1 MTIGLFD
8 RAPTLSPAARSLLA
22 VFVALLG
29 LIAVAAQGAEVS
41 EIRRQF
47 LSGEYEEALAVATK
61 SAEENRYDEE
71 WRLIQ
76 VDCLMALGRYAEA
89 REVAVNA
96 LSRFSTSIRLRI
108 AACRVFR
115 FNGRP
120 ERVETLLKE
129 IDYLAGTRRWAYTD
143 AKNLTALGQA
153 ALMLN
158 LDARQAL
165 DNFFDVAKKK
175 DPEYRDVYLAAGN
188 LALGKND
195 FQTAANLFFEA
206 RNKFKDDPDIHY
218 GLAASFA
225 SGDRKVAME
234 NLQKTLDLNPNH
246 VPALLLLA
254 DHMID
259 GEKYEAAS
267 DTLKRAFE
275 VNPWSPRAW
284 ALQAVLEHLDNNP
297 KGEARSRENAL
308 RHWTTNP
315 EVDHLIGKKLSAK
328 YRFKEGAAYQRKAL
342 AVDPEFLPAKSQLA
356 TDLLRLGDDAEGW
369 ELAKEVNEKD
379 GYDVNAFNL
388 VALNDTMAA
397 FETIQDD
404 EFIVRMS
411 PHEKAI
417 YGDKVLGLLHRA
429 KKVLCGKYGME
440 LETPTIVE
448 IFPKEKDFAVRTF
461 GVPGVDGF
469 LGVCFGRLIT
479 ANSPASR
486 VSSPANWEAVLWHE
500 FCHVVTLSMTRNKM
514 PRWLSEGISVHEELA
529 ANPVWGQRMNPEYR
543 ELVLNGGLT
552 PVGELSSAFLAPESP
567 MHLQFAYY
575 ESALVVEFIIE
586 NHGIKALQAILRDL
600 GRGRE
605 INEAI
610 AAHTQSLPQLEEK
623 FAAFAVA
630 RAENLAPELE
640 WEKPEVNPFTAD
652 INQLV
657 ASHPK
662 NYWILKQQASS
673 LLQEK
678 KYDEAKAPLR
688 KLIQA
693 YPADVESP
701 DNPYVLL
708 AMAHRRLEEFAE
720 EKSVLETL
728 GSLSADALDAYL
740 RLMQIGSEAKDWK
753 VVEKNGDRYLA
764 VNPLLPQPYRYLAE
778 AREANGKT
786 DAAIDAYQ
794 VMLQLDPPDPADT
807 HYNLARL
814 LNDKK
819 DATAKRHVIQ
829 ALEEAPR
836 FRDAHKL
843 LLEIVGDAAAPEALP
858 GLPVPSATPPAPAAA
873 PARGGKSAR

>member
-1 MTIGLFD
+1 MTIGFSD
-8 RAPTLSPAARSLLA
+8 RARLPFALARRLFLVAVAGLL
-22 VFVALLG
+22 FVAPF
-29 LIAVAAQGAEVS
+29 ARAAEVS
-41 EIRRQF
+41 ETRKLF
-47 LSGEYEEALAVATK
+47 LFGKYEEALTVATK
-61 SAEENRYDEE
+61 AADEHRYDEE
-71 WRLIQ
+71 WRLIKI
-76 VDCLMALGRYAEA
+76 DSLMAQGRYSEA
-89 REVAVNA
+89 RDEVVNA

-108 AACRVFR
+108 AACRVFQ
-115 FNGRP
+115 FNGKP
-120 ERVETLLKE
+120 ERVESLLKE

-153 ALMLN
+153 ALLLK
-158 LDARQAL
+158 LDARQVL

-175 DPEYRDVYLAAGN
+175 DPEYREVHLAAGN
-188 LALGKND
+188 LALEKND
-195 FQTAANLFFEA
+195 FQTSANLFFDA
-206 RNKFKDDPDIHY
+206 RRKFKDDPDIHY

-259 GEKYEAAS
+259 GENYDTAA
-267 DTLKRAFE
+267 DTLKRIFA
-275 VNPWSPRAW
+275 VNPWSPKAW
-284 ALQAVLEHLDNNP
+284 ALQAVLEHLDSNP

-308 RHWTTNP
+308 RHWKTNP
-315 EVDHLIGKKLSAK
+315 EVDHLIGRKLSAK
-328 YRFKEGAAYQRKAL
+328 YRFKEGAAYQRRAL
-342 AVDPEFLPAKSQLA
+342 AFDPDYLPAKSQLA

-369 ELAKEVNEKD
+369 GLAKEVNEKD

-388 VALNDTMAA
+388 VALNDTMAK

-486 VSSPANWEAVLWHE
+486 VSSPSNWEAVLWHE

-543 ELVLNGGLT
+543 ELVLGDGLT
-552 PVGELSSAFLAPESP
+552 PIGELSSAFLAPESP

-575 ESALVVEFIIE
+575 ESALVVEFIIK
-586 NHGIKALQAILRDL
+586 NHGIKALQSILRDL
-600 GRGRE
+600 GSGRE
-605 INEAI
+605 INESI
-610 AAHTQSLPQLEEK
+610 AAHTESLPELEKK
-623 FAAFAVA
+623 FAAFATA
-630 RAENLAPELE
+630 RAENLAPDLE

-652 INQLV
+652 INELV
-657 ASHPK
+657 SSHPK
-662 NYWILKQQASS
+662 NFWILMQQATS
-673 LLQEK
+673 LLQQK
-678 KYDEAKAPLR
+678 KYEEAKEPLR
-688 KLIQA
+688 KLIKA
-693 YPADVESP
+693 YPNNVEDA
-701 DNPYVLL
+701 DNPYALL
-708 AMAHRRLEEFAE
+708 AMAHRRLEELDE
-720 EKSVLETL
+720 EKKVLETL
-728 GSLSADALDAYL
+728 GSLSADSLDAYL
-740 RLMQIGSEAKDWK
+740 RLMQIGAEAKDWK
-753 VVEKNGDRYLA
+753 TVERNGDRYLA
-764 VNPLLPQPYRYLAE
+764 VNPLLPQPYRYLAQ
-778 AREANGKT
+778 AREANGRP
-786 DAAIDAYQ
+786 DAAINAYQ

-807 HYNLARL
+807 HFNLARL
-814 LNDKK
+814 LHDKQDK
-819 DATAKRHVIQ
+819 AARRHVLQ

-843 LLEIVGDAAAPEALP
+843 LLKIVGDKETPKPAAKP
-858 GLPVPSATPPAPAAA
+858 ATPPSGAIPGSTPLPKPPA
-873 PARGGKSAR
+873 KQ